1 MKFYVLKETPDF
13 YDPGY
18 KKFQNP
24 DYPDMEEQPSDG
36 SPEHWEESTDG
47 FFGVSAFLGR
57 REPADG
63 LRVAGRLPKK
73 KRSSGNVETRR
84 LTASCKS
91 VKTLKIAYFW
101 NADSTGTP
109 RQACGRGAP
118 RAQAIVAATSK

>member
-1 MKFYVLKETPDF
+1 LQTLTSANANAKRRKSREV
-13 YDPGY
+13 
-18 KKFQNP
+18 
-24 DYPDMEEQPSDG
+24 
-36 SPEHWEESTDG
+36 EESTDG
-47 FFGVSAFLGR
+47 FFGVLAFLAG

-84 LTASCKS
+84 LTAFRKN
-91 VKTLKIAYFW
+91 VKTLKNAYFW

-118 RAQAIVAATSK
+118 SAQAIVAATSK